1 MILEVNNGGFIKV
14 ERVDC
19 GIIVT
24 SYDHKGTA
32 ERRDF
37 FDNGDIVMVLN
48 LLRYMRDENYKS
60 VLPCLEDTMFA
71 FRIFQ

>member
-14 ERVDC
+14 ERVDG

-37 FDNGDIVMVLN
+37 FGNGDIVMVLN
-48 LLRYMRDENYKS
+48 LLRYMREENYKS
-60 VLPCLEDTMFA
+60 VLPCLEDTMFS